1 MEQIVPGR
9 DLTVTILFAG
19 GDLRTLAAVDYIQKQ
34 GHEIITYA
42 IPGRTPPQAVRAE
55 TLILPYPVLRN
66 GRLNAPLCADPPT
79 WEEFLQETGVSPDL
93 PAIGGPAPDFF
104 SDYTDLSQREDLKLR
119 NAVTTAEGALDL
131 LIRNTEE
138 AIFGLPC
145 LIVGF
150 GAIGKRLSRVLSALG
165 ASVTVAARKGRDRTD
180 AELQGYGAMDT
191 EALDLQGFSAVINTA
206 PALLLTG
213 SILNTASK
221 NTLFLELASAPG
233 GIDREAAELL
243 DLRIVDGP
251 ALPGR
256 VAPRTAGI
264 DLAKTVL
271 TILQEKGSGIPLGT

>member
-1 MEQIVPGR
+1 M
-9 DLTVTILFAG
+9 TIFFAG
-19 GDLRTLAAVDYIQKQ
+19 GDLRTLTAVDYIQNQ

-42 IPGRTPPQAVRAE
+42 ITDRTPPQITRAE
-55 TLILPYPVLRN
+55 ALILPYPVLRN
-66 GRLNAPLCADPPT
+66 GKLNAPLCADPPT
-79 WEEFLQETGVSPDL
+79 WKEFLQETGVSPDL

-104 SDYTDLSQREDLKLR
+104 SAYTDLSQREDLKLR

-145 LIVGF
+145 LIVGY
-150 GAIGKRLSRVLSALG
+150 GAIGKRLSRILSALG
-165 ASVTVAARKGRDRTD
+165 ASVTVAARKEKDRTD
-180 AELQGYGAMDT
+180 AELQGYGAT
-191 EALDLQGFSAVINTA
+191 GTNALNLQGFSAVINTV
-206 PALLLTG
+206 PAKILTEPV
-213 SILNTASK
+213 LNTATK

-233 GIDREAAELL
+233 GIDREAATALG
-243 DLRIVDGP
+243 LRTVDGP

-271 TILQEKGSGIPLGT
+271 TILQEKGSGIPIGT